1 MRKNCPF
8 CPQGCVSKSPDVS
21 TPSSLLMKSFIK
33 DLANGETIRRLWETN
48 LALGIYVPVIVTP
61 EELGEE
67 E

>member
-1 MRKNCPF
+1 
-8 CPQGCVSKSPDVS
+8 
-21 TPSSLLMKSFIK
+21 MKSFIK